1 MTFDMTS
8 ATAEAV
14 SATATDA
21 SATVAEDPLPTIPGA
36 GK

>member
-1 MTFDMTS
+1 MTFDM
-8 ATAEAV
+8 A